1 MFFSG
6 KSDIGKRR
14 ATNQDSYSILSLP
27 DGCFLCTICDG
38 MGGANGGNVA
48 SEMACSVYTKYV
60 SDNFIT
66 EDRNRASLL
75 RKAVAA
81 ANTAVYKK
89 AQSEETLRGMGTTL
103 VSALIEKDG
112 TAHVI
117 NVGDSR
123 LYSIDSEQMRQI
135 TRDHSYVQYLVDM
148 GQLTVKDAESAS
160 IRNIIIRSIGNEE
173 ESNPDLFTLE
183 LSPGSYILLC
193 SDGLT
198 NCVGNGII
206 EKEIHADTQ
215 EEMDLCAEKLI
226 KLANEGGGTDNI
238 TVILGKIV

>member
-14 ATNQDSYSILSLP
+14 ATNQDSYSIISLP
-27 DGCFLCTICDG
+27 EDCYLCTVCDG

-48 SEMACSVYTKYV
+48 SEIACSVYTKYV
-60 SDNFIT
+60 SDNFIP
-66 EDRNRASLL
+66 EDHNRASLL

-81 ANTAVYKK
+81 ANTAVYEK
-89 AQSEETLRGMGTTL
+89 AQAEDALRGMGTTL
-103 VSALIEKDG
+103 VSALVEKNG
-112 TAHVI
+112 TAYVI

-123 LYSIDSEQMRQI
+123 MYSVDSGQMRQI

-148 GQLTVKDAESAS
+148 GQLTVKEAENAS

-173 ESNPDLFTLE
+173 ESNPDLFTLD
-183 LSPGSYILLC
+183 LSPGGYILLC

-198 NCVGNGII
+198 NCVGNDLIA
-206 EKEIHADTQ
+206 EEIHADTQ
-215 EEMDLCAEKLI
+215 EELDLCAERLI
-226 KLANEGGGTDNI
+226 ECANESGGIDNI